1 MILKIHPD
9 NPNKREIDR
18 VVEVLKNGGVIIY
31 PTDTIYGIGC
41 DINQHKAVERLAKI
55 QGVDM
60 SKAFFSFVFSD
71 ISHVSD
77 YTKLPTPAFKL
88 IKRNTPGPF
97 TFVLEANSN
106 IPRQFKMR
114 RKTVGVRI
122 PDNNILQTI
131 IAQLGNPMLSSS
143 IHADNDIEEYITD
156 PELINEKYGHLV
168 DFVIDGGYGDNQPST
183 VVDCTTNDFDIIRQ
197 GKGEL
202 G

>member
-60 SKAFFSFVFSD
+60 NKAFFSFVFSD
-71 ISHVSD
+71 LSHVSD

-122 PDNNILQTI
+122 PNNNILQAI

-183 VVDCTTNDFDIIRQ
+183 VVDCTTNDFEIIRE

-202 G
+202 E